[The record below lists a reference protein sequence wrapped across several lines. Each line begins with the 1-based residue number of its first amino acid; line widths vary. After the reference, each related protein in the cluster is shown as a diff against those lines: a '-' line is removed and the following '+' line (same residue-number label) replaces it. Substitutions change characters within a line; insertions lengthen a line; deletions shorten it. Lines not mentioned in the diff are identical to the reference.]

1 MSASKKSIKKTET
14 KSKSKPKQSPKGRNV
29 KELDAFA
36 LGSANT
42 EYPDTYA
49 PEVLEAFD
57 NKNPGSDAWTTFV
70 CTEFTSL
77 CPKTGQPDFARIYI
91 NYIADKKMVESKSL
105 KLYLFSFRNHGDF
118 HEDCVQKIC
127 DDLNKLM
134 KPKYVEVI
142 GEFTPRG
149 GICIYPYASNSNNKK
164 IYKDIRAKRFSE
176 YAPGKYTMDLSKI
189 Y

>member
-1 MSASKKSIKKTET
+1 MKAKKPAVKKSTKKT
-14 KSKSKPKQSPKGRNV
+14 SSNKGRDT
-29 KELDAFA
+29 KELTAFA

-42 EYPDTYA
+42 DYPDTYA

-57 NKNPGSDAWTTFV
+57 NKNPKSDAWTTFV

-127 DDLNKLM
+127 DDLTKLM
-134 KPKYVEVI
+134 KPKYLEVI

-149 GICIYPYASNSNNKK
+149 GICIYPYASSSNSNKL
-164 IYKDIRAKRFSE
+164 YKGIREKRFSE
-176 YAPGKYTMDLSKI
+176 YAPGKYTMELSKI